1 MKTDATKRDGTEKAL
16 PATPQLKIAAA
27 TFEDIKAAFGAGV
40 RDMLANPVLSLF
52 FGFAYALFGA
62 ALIAGVVIAD
72 QVWIAI
78 PVGVGFP
85 LVAPFLAAG
94 LYEISRRRALGE
106 SFTIS
111 DIFLCIFR
119 QQRREFAWMS
129 FVLLFVF
136 WVWAYQVRIVLAI
149 TLQNQGMGS
158 LDQLASVLFGTVEGA
173 TFLAVGSVIGAVLST
188 ILYSIT
194 VISMPLLLDRNVD
207 FVTAMITSVRTVA
220 RSPVVMLGWGA
231 VIGGLTLLSVATVFL
246 GVILVFPVLGHTTWH
261 LYARLISER

>member
-1 MKTDATKRDGTEKAL
+1 MTTGEAKTV
-16 PATPQLKIAAA
+16 PTPSPRLEIAAA
-27 TFEDIKAAFGAGV
+27 TFEDITAAFGAGV
-40 RDMLANPVLSLF
+40 RDTLAYPVLSLF
-52 FGFAYALFGA
+52 FGVAYALFGA
-62 ALIAGVVIAD
+62 ALIAGFVIVD

-106 SFTIS
+106 AFAVSEV
-111 DIFLCIFR
+111 FLCIFK

-149 TLQNQGMGS
+149 TLQNEGLGS
-158 LDQLASVLFGTVEGA
+158 LDQLVSVLFGTIEGA
-173 TFLAVGSVIGAVLST
+173 TFLAIGSLIGAVLST

-194 VISMPLLLDRNVD
+194 VISMPLLLDKNVD
-207 FVTAMITSVRTVA
+207 FVTAMITSVKTVLK
-220 RSPVVMLGWGA
+220 SPVVMLGWGA
-231 VIGGLTLLSVATVFL
+231 VVGALTLLSVATVFL
-246 GVILVFPVLGHTTWH
+246 GVIVVFPLLGHTTWH